1 VIRIVAKA
9 IDGAAPNRPAKLFGR
24 NTSPSTA
31 NTETPTPPAVAVI
44 TMLAIDY
51 ANGWMR

>member
-1 VIRIVAKA
+1 VPKQKRNLKPVIPEPSPRFAFWSGI
-9 IDGAAPNRPAKLFGR
+9 AA
-24 NTSPSTA
+24 
-31 NTETPTPPAVAVI
+31 AVAVI